1 MTIQSKKTNKKDF
14 NEIRI
19 VLKRQLLLS
28 FTRTII
34 LNKLVLGLHRL
45 KKKKNWKS
53 ILEKQLFLVVLFW
66 ANIISFEPL
75 ENGGSIDFLLV
86 NKDYLKKEL
95 QIKIL

>member
-34 LNKLVLGLHRL
+34 LNKLELGLHRL
-45 KKKKNWKS
+45 KKKKKTGN
-53 ILEKQLFLVVLFW
+53 LFW
-66 ANIISFEPL
+66 KNSYF
-75 ENGGSIDFLLV
+75 
-86 NKDYLKKEL
+86 
-95 QIKIL
+95 

>member
-34 LNKLVLGLHRL
+34 LNKLELGLHRL
-45 KKKKNWKS
+45 KKKKKLEIYFGKTVIFS
-53 ILEKQLFLVVLFW
+53 CLILGKYYKF
-66 ANIISFEPL
+66 
-75 ENGGSIDFLLV
+75 
-86 NKDYLKKEL
+86 
-95 QIKIL
+95 